1 MTKDEILIKLNEIR
15 KKIEDT
21 KKDSELIELQQQM
34 ASLMITY
41 LELLQK

>member
-1 MTKDEILIKLNEIR
+1 VTKEEILEKLNNIR

-21 KKDSELIELQQQM
+21 KKDSELIDLQQQM
-34 ASLMITY
+34 ANLMITY

>member
-1 MTKDEILIKLNEIR
+1 MTKEEILEKLNNIR

-21 KKDSELIELQQQM
+21 KKDSELIDLQQQM
-34 ASLMITY
+34 ANLMITY